1 MSDSFTVY
9 TDIMYVLLLLFC
21 VSGRYKMFEYAL
33 LLLLLSPS
41 VQIIIII
48 VIIAVY
54 FIKTEF
60 YARPSFL
67 GTKLI

>member
-1 MSDSFTVY
+1 MSESFTVY
-9 TDIMYVLLLLFC
+9 TNMYVWLLLFC
-21 VSGRYKMFEYAL
+21 VSGRYNIIEYAL

-48 VIIAVY
+48 LIAVI